1 MQHRFTRRAPR
12 GHSSALDK
20 DHRQRRL
27 RRMLGVATVVTVAA
41 VVAAGAFGVTG
52 SNTITTIAGNGTQG
66 FSGDGGP
73 ATSAQLRTP
82 GEGIA
87 VDGAGNVYFSDTGN
101 SRVRKVTPGG
111 TISTFA
117 GTGGGGAIGDGGLAT
132 SARIDTP
139 LGLAVDGLG
148 NVYIADAG
156 PGSGARVRKVNP
168 AGIITTYAGTSAS
181 SFSGDGGPATA
192 AALYAPRGLALDGQG
207 NLYIA
212 DMYNQRIRKVDSSGT
227 ITTFA
232 GTSQGFSGDGGP
244 ATSAKLAYPEQV
256 TTDGSGN
263 VYIADTSNRRVRKV
277 SPSGTITTFAGS
289 GGGPLGDGG
298 PATSAT
304 LSYPK
309 GLEVDDQG
317 NLYIADWSNYR
328 VRKVDTGG
336 TITTV
341 VGTGSGGFQ
350 GDGGPA
356 GSATVFGPVALALD
370 GLGNLYIAD
379 SGNYRLRKVLNTEV
393 PPQSIAFAALANKT
407 YGDPDFTVS
416 ATASS
421 GLPVSFTA
429 SGNCSVSGTTVHI
442 TGAGSCTITASQPGG
457 AGYPAATS
465 ESRTFAIAKASQT
478 ITFAALANKKLGDPD
493 FTVSASASS
502 RLAVAFAASGRCTVT
517 GARIH
522 LTGAGTCTVTASQA
536 GNANYNAA
544 PALARSFSI
553 GPIPQ
558 RCKVPNVV
566 GKSLARAKA
575 LIKQRHCLTGTVTK
589 AYSRKRKNVVI
600 GQSRRPGRLMPANS
614 KINLTISRGRRR

>member
-1 MQHRFTRRAPR
+1 MRQLSTRRAPR
-12 GHSSALDK
+12 GASRLVDK
-20 DHRQRRL
+20 EHRLQTL
-27 RRMLGVATVVTVAA
+27 LGVATVITVAA
-41 VVAAGAFGVTG
+41 VVVAGAFAVTG

-73 ATSAQLRTP
+73 ATSAQMVGP
-82 GEGIA
+82 AEGVA

-101 SRVRKVTPGG
+101 HRVRKVTPGG

-117 GTGGGGAIGDGGLAT
+117 GTGGGGPSGDGGLAT
-132 SARIDTP
+132 SARIDSP
-139 LGLAVDGLG
+139 SGLAVDGLG
-148 NVYIADAG
+148 NVYIADFSPA
-156 PGSGARVRKVNP
+156 ARVRKVNP
-168 AGIITTYAGTSAS
+168 AGIITTFAGGGTGPTI
-181 SFSGDGGPATA
+181 GDGGPATA
-192 AALYAPRGLALDGQG
+192 ARLYAPRGLALDGQG

-212 DMYNQRIRKVDSSGT
+212 DMYNHRIREVDSSGT

-244 ATSAKLAYPEQV
+244 ATSAQLAYPEQV

-277 SPSGTITTFAGS
+277 SPGGTITTFAGT
-289 GGGPLGDGG
+289 GGGGLGDGG

-341 VGTGSGGFQ
+341 VGTGAGGFN

-370 GLGNLYIAD
+370 GQGNLYIAD
-379 SGNYRLRKVLNTEV
+379 SGNYRLRKVLEATSSS
-393 PPQSIAFAALANKT
+393 QTIAFVALADKS
-407 YGDPDFTVS
+407 YGDPDFAVT

-421 GLPVSFTA
+421 GLPITFTA
-429 SGNCSVSGTTVHI
+429 SGNCTVSGSRAHI

-465 ESRTFAIAKASQT
+465 VSRTFAIAKASQT

-493 FTVSASASS
+493 FMLSARASS
-502 RLAVAFAASGRCTVT
+502 GLVVAFAASGRCTVT
-517 GARIH
+517 GARVH
-522 LTGAGTCTVTASQA
+522 LTGAGTCTITASQP
-536 GNANYNAA
+536 GNANYAA
-544 PALARSFSI
+544 SAVARSFSI
-553 GPIPQ
+553 AANTPITQ
-558 RCKVPNVV
+558 SCKVPNVV

-575 LIKQRHCLTGTVTK
+575 LIKLRHCRTGRVTK
-589 AYSRKRKNVVI
+589 AYSRKRKKDVVI
-600 GQSRRPGRLMPANS
+600 GQSHRPGGVTAANT
-614 KINLTISRGRRR
+614 KINLTVSRGRRR